1 MTDKYTLEIP
11 TYKQKV
17 ILRGALLSDVYKTR
31 NAVSLIVIKE
41 QAKVIGKL
49 EENAVVYRD
58 IIDDKDSIID
68 LKNKEIDILTLDNKQ
83 LKKINN
89 KLKIKFGLVIGIAII
104 GPFIKPT
111 YDYIIRK

>member
-49 EENAVVYRD
+49 E
-58 IIDDKDSIID
+58 
-68 LKNKEIDILTLDNKQ
+68 
-83 LKKINN
+83 
-89 KLKIKFGLVIGIAII
+89 
-104 GPFIKPT
+104 
-111 YDYIIRK
+111 